1 MTKEQ
6 ADKLIDLIDAKI
18 SELAARNSSD
28 GGLSE
33 SIRVSEL
40 TKEFYE
46 TLENNN

>member
-6 ADKLIDLIDAKI
+6 ADKLLDLIDAKF
-18 SELAARNSSD
+18 SEFAARNSSD

-33 SIRVSEL
+33 SIRVIEL